1 MSKRVAFFIIALIL
15 IAFLTF
21 SIFALFNYKEPDCY
35 VGLPGCAIFGAIL
48 CDWLLDKVDK
58 F

>member
-1 MSKRVAFFIIALIL
+1 MSKRVAFFVIALIL

-35 VGLPGCAIFGAIL
+35 VGLPGCAIFGTIL
-48 CDWLLDKVDK
+48 CDWLLDKIDK

>member
-1 MSKRVAFFIIALIL
+1 MSKRVAFFVIALIL

-48 CDWLLDKVDK
+48 CDWLLDKIDK

>member
-1 MSKRVAFFIIALIL
+1 MSNRVAFFVIAMIM
-15 IAFLTF
+15 IAFLAF
-21 SIFALFNYKEPDCY
+21 SVFALFNYKEPDCY

-48 CDWLLDKVDK
+48 CDWLLDKFNK

>member
-48 CDWLLDKVDK
+48 CDWLLDKLDK

>member
-1 MSKRVAFFIIALIL
+1 MFSRVAFFVIAILL
-15 IAFLTF
+15 IAFFVF

-35 VGLPGCAIFGAIL
+35 VGIPGCTIFGAIL
-48 CDWLLDKVDK
+48 CDWMLGKFDK